1 MLKIAGKSVVRGDAS
16 ASVRDLTGSKE
27 QEGKKMN
34 NAQQTEEPRQND
46 AMELEQLHFQKCQ
59 KIICENIQTAEEKVE
74 AGRKETAELHA
85 AVSSG
90 DVELYNQL
98 IVSKDLLIHNEN
110 LLRKNKAALVKP
122 YFGRVDYTESGSDE
136 KESLY
141 IGKNGVSKNR
151 TEVVVVDWRAPVS
164 TLYYEN
170 ELGKGSYYVP
180 GMVHSN
186 LTETINVDLKLK
198 RTFDVGDGELLG
210 YFDNDAVA
218 TDQLLVKYL
227 SQNKDVVLGDIISTI
242 QKEQN
247 EIIRESPYVDI
258 IVQGVAGSGKT
269 TVAMHRISYILYNYE
284 RRFLPSG
291 FCIIGSNNMLLNY
304 ITSGLPEL
312 DVHDVGQKRMDIFL
326 RDLLDKEWKKNYK
339 IVPVPKE
346 EAYKSTMEFV
356 VALEKWLQKQKD
368 NILPCENVRDAQ
380 GKVLLSGESIADT
393 LKENPEFSVVQLA
406 KLLNE
411 RLRKRICF
419 LFSEEGQK
427 NRQKELR
434 AQYKGYFNL
443 PKAQS
448 SLLELYDSFLKEYQK
463 EHGMDAFGLTSPK
476 EFHVYDLAAMVLICK
491 RMLAKELAEEYSQV
505 IIDEAQDFGTM
516 VYYVLKQMLF
526 GCHFTIMGD
535 VSQNINYDT
544 GMNSWNAMREQV
556 FTGERTHFHVLAKS
570 YRNTIEISEYA
581 GRILEKASF
590 GAYKITPVIRH
601 GREVEFYA
609 LQQDE
614 KAMAEKTIEILS
626 KIKSRGYDTAAVICR
641 NEEEAER
648 VRALLNL
655 DGGKEIFTKG
665 VMVLPIQ
672 LTKGLEFDAVLL
684 WNPSVHAY
692 GENEAEAKLLYVA
705 VTRALHEL
713 HIVYKEELSGLFSSI

>member
-1 MLKIAGKSVVRGDAS
+1 
-16 ASVRDLTGSKE
+16 
-27 QEGKKMN
+27 MN
-34 NAQQTEEPRQND
+34 NAQQTEEPRKND
-46 AMELEQLHFQKCQ
+46 VMALEQLHFQKCR
-59 KIICENIQTAEEKVE
+59 KIICENIRTTEAKVE

-291 FCIIGSNNMLLNY
+291 FCIIGSNDMLLNY

-339 IVPVPKE
+339 IIAVPKQ
-346 EAYKSTMEFV
+346 EAYKSSMEFV
-356 VALEKWLQKQKD
+356 LALENWLQKQKD
-368 NILPCENVRDAQ
+368 KILPCQDVKDER
-380 GKVLLSGESIADT
+380 GRVLLSGESIADT
-393 LKENPEFSVVQLA
+393 LKENPEYSVVQLA

-411 RLRKRICF
+411 RLQKRICF
-419 LFSEEGQK
+419 LFSEEEQK

-434 AQYKGYFNL
+434 AQYKGYFSL

-448 SLLELYDSFLKEYQK
+448 GLLELYDNFLKEYQRQHDM
-463 EHGMDAFGLTSPK
+463 EVCGLTGWK
-476 EFHVYDLAAMVLICK
+476 EFHVYDMAAMVLICK
-491 RMLAKELAEEYSQV
+491 RMLAKELTEEYSQV

-526 GCHFTIMGD
+526 DCHFTIMGD

-544 GMNSWNAMREQV
+544 GMNTWDAMLEQV
-556 FTGERTHFHVLAKS
+556 FIGERVHFHILAKS

-581 GRILEKASF
+581 GRILERASF

-601 GREVEFYA
+601 GREVAFYDR
-609 LQQDE
+609 QRDE
-614 KAMAEKTIEILS
+614 KAMVQKTLEVLAD
-626 KIKSRGYDTAAVICR
+626 IKRRSYDTAAVICR
-641 NEEEAER
+641 DELEAEQ
-648 VRALLNL
+648 VRKLLNL
-655 DGGKEIFTKG
+655 GSGEELFTKG
-665 VMVLPIQ
+665 VMVLPIP

-684 WNPSVHAY
+684 WNPSVQAY

-713 HIVYKEELSGLFSSI
+713 HVVYKDELSSLFS

>member
-1 MLKIAGKSVVRGDAS
+1 MNY
-16 ASVRDLTGSKE
+16 E
-27 QEGKKMN
+27 KMHF
-34 NAQQTEEPRQND
+34 AECREIIRQN
-46 AMELEQLHFQKCQ
+46 
-59 KIICENIQTAEEKVE
+59 ISRAERNVE
-74 AGRKETAELHA
+74 AGRRETAELHA

-98 IVSKDLLIHNEN
+98 IVSKDLLHHNEN
-110 LLRKNKAALVKP
+110 VLRKNKAALVKP
-122 YFGRVDYTESGSDE
+122 YFGRVDYTEEGSDE

-141 IGKNGVSKNR
+141 IGKNGVSKDR

-198 RTFDVGDGELLG
+198 RTFDVGEGELLG

-284 RRFLPSG
+284 QRFRPSG
-291 FCIIGSNNMLLNY
+291 FCIIGSNDMLLNY

-326 RDLLDKEWKKNYK
+326 RDLLDKQWKKQYR
-339 IVPVPKE
+339 IVTVPTQ
-346 EAYKSTMEFV
+346 EAYKSKMEFV
-356 VALEKWLQKQKD
+356 LTLEAWLQKQKD
-368 NILPCENVRDAQ
+368 QVLPCEDIKDER

-393 LKENPEFSVVQLA
+393 LRENPEYSVVQLA

-411 RLRKRICF
+411 RLQKRIIF
-419 LFSEEGQK
+419 LFSEEEQK
-427 NRQKELR
+427 NEQKELR
-434 AQYKGYFNL
+434 ITYKGYFNL
-443 PKAQS
+443 PKEQNN
-448 SLLELYDSFLKEYQK
+448 LLGVYDSFLKEYQQL
-463 EHGMDAFGLTSPK
+463 HGLKVQGLTSQK
-476 EFHVYDLAAMVLICK
+476 AFHVYDLAAMVLICK
-491 RMLAKELAEEYSQV
+491 RMLAKELTDEYSQV

-526 GCHFTIMGD
+526 GCRFTIMGD

-544 GMNSWNAMREQV
+544 GMNTWDAMLKQV
-556 FTGERTHFHVLAKS
+556 FTGERTRFRILAKS
-570 YRNTIEISEYA
+570 YRNTIEISECA
-581 GRILEKASF
+581 GKILEKASM

-601 GREVEFYA
+601 GRKVEFYKSQMDEHTMTQKA
-609 LQQDE
+609 L
-614 KAMAEKTIEILS
+614 EILAG
-626 KIKSRGYDTAAVICR
+626 IKSRGYDTAAVICR
-641 NEEEAER
+641 NEEEAGL
-648 VRALLNL
+648 VRELLKL
-655 DGGKEIFTKG
+655 GSGEELFTRG
-665 VMVLPIQ
+665 VMVLPIR

-684 WNPSVHAY
+684 WNPSVQAY

-713 HIVYKEELSGLFSSI
+713 HVLCKEELSGLFY

>member
-1 MLKIAGKSVVRGDAS
+1 
-16 ASVRDLTGSKE
+16 
-27 QEGKKMN
+27 MN
-34 NAQQTEEPRQND
+34 NGKQTEEPNQKNVFE
-46 AMELEQLHFQKCQ
+46 MEKQHFAECQ
-59 KIICENIQTAEEKVE
+59 QIIRENIRLAEEKVE
-74 AGRKETAELHA
+74 AGKKETAELHA

-110 LLRKNKAALVKP
+110 LLRKNKAALSKP
-122 YFGRVDYTESGSDE
+122 YFGRVDYTEEGSE
-136 KESLY
+136 QKECLY

-151 TEVVVVDWRAPVS
+151 TEVTVVDWRAPVS

-186 LTETINVDLKLK
+186 LTEKIHVDLQLK

-284 RRFLPSG
+284 NRFAPSG
-291 FCIIGSNNMLLNY
+291 FCIIGSNDMLLNY

-312 DVHDVGQKRMDIFL
+312 DVHNVGQKRMDIFL
-326 RDLLDKEWKKNYK
+326 RDLLEKEWKKDYK
-339 IVPVPKE
+339 IIDVPKE
-346 EAYKSTMEFV
+346 DSYKSTMEFV
-356 VALEKWLQKQKD
+356 LALETWLLKRRD
-368 NILPCENVRDAQ
+368 EIVPCTDVTDERQ
-380 GKVLLSGESIADT
+380 GTLLSGNSIADT
-393 LKENPEFSVVQLA
+393 IRENPKYSVVQLA

-411 RLRKRICF
+411 RLQKRIVF
-419 LFSEEGQK
+419 LLSDEEQK
-427 NRQKELR
+427 LHQKELKLK
-434 AQYKGYFNL
+434 YKGYFHL
-443 PKAQS
+443 PKEES
-448 SLLELYDSFLKEYQK
+448 SLIELYHSFLQEYQRN
-463 EHGMDAFGLTSPK
+463 HGMEPQGLTNIK
-476 EFHVYDLAAMVLICK
+476 KFHVYDLAAMVLIRK
-491 RMLAKELAEEYSQV
+491 RMLAKELVGEYSQV

-516 VYYVLKQMLF
+516 VYYVLKQMLYK
-526 GCHFTIMGD
+526 CRFTIMGD
-535 VSQNINYDT
+535 VSQNINYET
-544 GMNSWNAMREQV
+544 GMNSWREMQEQV
-556 FTGERTHFHVLAKS
+556 FCGVKTHFHILAKS

-581 GRILEKASF
+581 GRILDKASF

-601 GREVEFYA
+601 GRAVEFYPIKGKKEA
-609 LQQDE
+609 L
-614 KAMAEKTIEILS
+614 AEKTVEILTG
-626 KIKSRGYDTAAVICR
+626 IKERGYDTAAVICR
-641 NEEEAER
+641 DENEADK
-648 VRALLNL
+648 VRSLLKMGEN
-655 DGGKEIFTKG
+655 EQYFSKG

-684 WNPSVHAY
+684 WNPSKHAY

-713 HIVYKEELSGLFSSI
+713 HVVYNEELSPLFHK

>member
-1 MLKIAGKSVVRGDAS
+1 MSNTK
-16 ASVRDLTGSKE
+16 
-27 QEGKKMN
+27 
-34 NAQQTEEPRQND
+34 QTEEPKQMYSMEHEQKHFSECQQIIRQNITVT
-46 AMELEQLHFQKCQ
+46 EQ
-59 KIICENIQTAEEKVE
+59 KVE
-74 AGRKETAELHA
+74 TGRKETAELHR
-85 AVSSG
+85 AVSAG

-110 LLRKNKAALVKP
+110 LLRKNKAALRKP
-122 YFGRVDYTESGSDE
+122 YFGRIDYTEIGSE
-136 KESLY
+136 ETESLY

-164 TLYYEN
+164 ALYYEN
-170 ELGKGSYYVP
+170 ELGKGSYNVP
-180 GMVHSN
+180 GMLHGN
-186 LTETINVDLKLK
+186 LTEKIPVDLKLK
-198 RTFDVGDGELLG
+198 RTFDVGEGKLLG
-210 YFDNDAVA
+210 YFDNDTAA

-247 EIIRESPYVDI
+247 EIIRESPYIDI

-284 RRFLPSG
+284 QCFKPSG
-291 FCIIGSNNMLLNY
+291 FCIIGSNDMLLNY

-312 DVHDVGQKRMDIFL
+312 DVHDVRQKRMDVFL

-339 IVPVPKE
+339 VVPVLLE
-346 EAYKSTMEFV
+346 EAYKSSMEFV
-356 VALEKWLQKQKD
+356 QELEKWLQKQKND
-368 NILPCENVRDAQ
+368 ILPCKDVKDGE
-380 GKVLLSGESIADT
+380 GKILLSGSSIADT
-393 LKENPEFSVVQLA
+393 IKENPEYSIIQLS

-419 LFSEEGQK
+419 LFSEEEEEK
-427 NRQKELR
+427 RQKELR
-434 AQYKGYFNL
+434 AQFKGYFAL
-443 PKAQS
+443 PKTQR
-448 SLLELYDSFLKEYQK
+448 SLLELYNGFLREYQASHAM
-463 EHGMDAFGLTSPK
+463 EAVGLNSRSA
-476 EFHVYDLAAMVLICK
+476 FHVYDLAAMVLIYK
-491 RMLAKELAEEYSQV
+491 RMLAKELKEEYSQI

-516 VYYVLKQMLF
+516 VYYVLKQMLY

-535 VSQNINYDT
+535 VSQNINYET
-544 GMNSWNAMREQV
+544 GMNTWDAMLEQV
-556 FTGERTHFHVLAKS
+556 FNGERTHFHILAKS

-590 GAYKITPVIRH
+590 GAYKIIPVIRH
-601 GREVEFYA
+601 GREVAFYD
-609 LQQDE
+609 QKDE
-614 KAMAEKTIEILS
+614 EAMVGKTIELLTD
-626 KIKSRGYDTAAVICR
+626 IKRRHYDTAAIICR
-641 NEEEAER
+641 NEKEAER
-648 VRALLNL
+648 VRILLNL
-655 DGGKEIFTKG
+655 GNGERLFTKG

-684 WNPSVHAY
+684 WNPSAQAY

-713 HIVYKEELSGLFSSI
+713 HVVYKDELSGLFMS

>member
-1 MLKIAGKSVVRGDAS
+1 MIDKS
-16 ASVRDLTGSKE
+16 E
-27 QEGKKMN
+27 Q
-34 NAQQTEEPRQND
+34 T
-46 AMELEQLHFQKCQ
+46 HFAECQ
-59 KIICENIQTAEEKVE
+59 EIIRENIRIAEEKVIQ
-74 AGRKETAELHA
+74 GRKETADLHK

-98 IVSKDLLIHNEN
+98 IVSKDLLFHNEN

-122 YFGRVDYTESGSDE
+122 YFGRVDYTEEGSGIR
-136 KESLY
+136 ESLY

-170 ELGKGSYYVP
+170 ELGRGSYDVP
-180 GMVHSN
+180 GM
-186 LTETINVDLKLK
+186 LRGALAEKIYVDLQLK

-210 YFDNDAVA
+210 YFDNDAAA

-284 RRFLPSG
+284 NRFAPSG
-291 FCIIGSNNMLLNY
+291 FCIIGSNDMLLNY

-312 DVHDVGQKRMDIFL
+312 DVHNVGQKRMDFFL
-326 RDLLDKEWKKNYK
+326 RDLLEKDWKKDYK
-339 IVPVPKE
+339 LIDIPKE
-346 EAYKSTMEFV
+346 EAYKSSMEFV
-356 VALEKWLQKQKD
+356 LELEAYLLKCK
-368 NILPCENVRDAQ
+368 NRILPCEDIKDERNC
-380 GKVLLSGESIADT
+380 VLLSGDSIADT
-393 LKENPEFSVVQLA
+393 LHENLEFSVVQLA

-411 RLRKRICF
+411 RLQKRIAF
-419 LFSEEGQK
+419 LFSEEEQ
-427 NRQKELR
+427 RSQQKELK
-434 AQYKGYFNL
+434 AKYKGYFKL
-443 PKAQS
+443 PKEES
-448 SLLELYDSFLKEYQK
+448 SLVEIYEAFLREYELV
-463 EHGMDAFGLTSPK
+463 HGESLDQTAATKRKS
-476 EFHVYDLAAMVLICK
+476 FHVYDLAALALIRK
-491 RMLAKELAEEYSQV
+491 RMLAKDLTEEYSQI

-516 VYYVLKQMLF
+516 IYYVLKQVLYQ
-526 GCHFTIMGD
+526 CHFTIMGD

-544 GMNSWNAMREQV
+544 GMNSWDAMQTQV
-556 FTGERTHFHVLAKS
+556 FSGERTHFHILAKS

-601 GREVEFYA
+601 GREVDFYA
-609 LQQDE
+609 MNASD
-614 KAMAEKTIEILS
+614 KAMAEKTVEILAQV
-626 KIKSRGYDTAAVICR
+626 KERGYDTAAVICR
-641 NEEEAER
+641 DEKEAEE
-648 VRALLNL
+648 VRALLKL
-655 DGGKEIFTKG
+655 GEGEHYFSKG

-684 WNPSVHAY
+684 WNPSSRAY

-713 HIVYKEELSGLFSSI
+713 HIVYNEELSPLFEL

>member
-1 MLKIAGKSVVRGDAS
+1 MN
-16 ASVRDLTGSKE
+16 KE
-27 QEGKKMN
+27 KAHFAEC
-34 NAQQTEEPRQND
+34 QQ
-46 AMELEQLHFQKCQ
+46 
-59 KIICENIQTAEEKVE
+59 IIRENIRIAEERVE
-74 AGRKETAELHA
+74 AGKKETAELHA

-110 LLRKNKAALVKP
+110 LLRKNKAALIKP
-122 YFGRVDYTESGSDE
+122 YFGRVDYTEEDSE
-136 KESLY
+136 ITESLY

-170 ELGKGSYYVP
+170 ELGRGSYYVP

-284 RRFLPSG
+284 NRFSSSG
-291 FCIIGSNNMLLNY
+291 FCIIGSNDMLLNY

-312 DVHDVGQKRMDIFL
+312 DVHNVGQKRMDIFL
-326 RDLLDKEWKKNYK
+326 RDLLEKEWKKNYK
-339 IVPVPKE
+339 IVEVPKE
-346 EAYKSTMEFV
+346 ESYKSSMEFV
-356 VALEKWLQKQKD
+356 FALEVWLKKQKD
-368 NILPCENVRDAQ
+368 QIIPCQDIKEEHQ
-380 GKVLLSGESIADT
+380 KVLLSGDSIADT
-393 LKENPEFSVVQLA
+393 LKENPECSVVQLA

-411 RLRKRICF
+411 RLQKRIVF
-419 LFSEEGQK
+419 LFSEEWQK

-443 PKAQS
+443 PKEQS
-448 SLLELYDSFLKEYQK
+448 NLLELYDAFFKEYQR
-463 EHGMDAFGLTSPK
+463 EHDMEPIGLTSQK
-476 EFHVYDLAAMVLICK
+476 EFHVYDLAAMVLIRK
-491 RMLAKELAEEYSQV
+491 RMLAKELTDEYSQLF
-505 IIDEAQDFGTM
+505 IDEAQDFGTM
-516 VYYVLKQMLF
+516 VYYVLTQMLH

-535 VSQNINYDT
+535 VSQNINYET
-544 GMNSWNAMREQV
+544 GMNTWNAMLEQV
-556 FTGERTHFHVLAKS
+556 FTGERTHFHILAKS

-601 GREVEFYA
+601 GRQVDFYP
-609 LQQDE
+609 LQANE
-614 KAMAEKTIEILS
+614 KKMAEKTIEILAR
-626 KIKSRGYDTAAVICR
+626 IKERGYDTAAVICR
-641 NEEEAER
+641 NEQEAEK
-648 VRALLNL
+648 VRGLLKL
-655 DGGKEIFTKG
+655 GSGEEMFTKG

-684 WNPSVHAY
+684 WNPSQNAY

-713 HIVYKEELSGLFSSI
+713 HIVYNEELSTLFAS

>member
-1 MLKIAGKSVVRGDAS
+1 
-16 ASVRDLTGSKE
+16 
-27 QEGKKMN
+27 MN
-34 NAQQTEEPRQND
+34 TTKQMKEPRESY
-46 AMELEQLHFQKCQ
+46 AMETEQRRFAECQ
-59 KIICENIQTAEEKVE
+59 MIIRNNIRIAEEKVE
-74 AGRKETAELHA
+74 AGKKETAELHA

-98 IVSKDLLIHNEN
+98 IVSKDLLAHNEN
-110 LLRKNKAALVKP
+110 QLRKNKAALVKP
-122 YFGRVDYTESGSDE
+122 YFGRVDYTELGSE
-136 KESLY
+136 ETESLY
-141 IGKNGVSKNR
+141 IGKNGVSKDR
-151 TEVVVVDWRAPVS
+151 TEVLVVDWRAPVS

-198 RTFDVGDGELLG
+198 RTFDVGEGELLG
-210 YFDNDAVA
+210 YFDNDTAA

-284 RRFLPSG
+284 QRFKPSG
-291 FCIIGSNNMLLNY
+291 FCIIGSNDMLLNY

-312 DVHDVGQKRMDIFL
+312 DVNDVEQKRMDIFL
-326 RDLLDKEWKKNYK
+326 RDLLEKEWKKNYK
-339 IVPVPKE
+339 IIPVPKQE
-346 EAYKSTMEFV
+346 SYKSSMEFV
-356 VALEKWLQKQKD
+356 RALEDWLQQQKD
-368 NILPCENVRDAQ
+368 NILPCEDVKDEH
-380 GKVLLSGESIADT
+380 GKVLLSRESIADT
-393 LKENPEFSVVQLA
+393 LKENPECSVLQLT

-411 RLRKRICF
+411 RLRKRISF
-419 LFSEEGQK
+419 LFSEEGQS

-434 AQYKGYFNL
+434 VRFKSYFCL
-443 PKAQS
+443 PKEQS
-448 SLLELYDSFLKEYQK
+448 ALLGLYDDFLKEYQK
-463 EHGMDAFGLTSPK
+463 KHGMEASGLASLK

-491 RMLAKELAEEYSQV
+491 RMLAKELSDEYTQV
-505 IIDEAQDFGTM
+505 VIDEAQDFGTM
-516 VYYVLKQMLF
+516 VYYVLKQMLYD
-526 GCHFTIMGD
+526 CHFTIMGD

-544 GMNSWNAMREQV
+544 GMNTWDDMLEQV
-556 FTGERTHFHVLAKS
+556 FIGERTHFHILAKS

-601 GREVEFYA
+601 GREVAFYDCQENEKEMVQNA
-609 LQQDE
+609 L
-614 KAMAEKTIEILS
+614 AILAD
-626 KIKSRGYDTAAVICR
+626 IKRRNYDTAAVICR
-641 NEEEAER
+641 DEKEAEQ
-648 VRALLNL
+648 VRGLLKL
-655 DGGKEIFTKG
+655 GSGEKMFTKG
-665 VMVLPIQ
+665 VMILPIQ

-684 WNPSVHAY
+684 WNPSSTAY

-713 HIVYKEELSGLFSSI
+713 HIVYKDELSGLFC

>member
-1 MLKIAGKSVVRGDAS
+1 
-16 ASVRDLTGSKE
+16 
-27 QEGKKMN
+27 MN
-34 NAQQTEEPRQND
+34 YEKAHFAECQQIIRQNIQNAQ
-46 AMELEQLHFQKCQ
+46 A
-59 KIICENIQTAEEKVE
+59 KVE

-85 AVSSG
+85 AVFSG

-122 YFGRVDYTESGSDE
+122 YFGRVDYTELGSDE

-141 IGKNGVSKNR
+141 IGKNGVSKDR

-180 GMVHSN
+180 GMVYSN
-186 LTETINVDLKLK
+186 LTETINVDLQLK

-210 YFDNDAVA
+210 YFDNDSVA

-227 SQNKDVVLGDIISTI
+227 SQNKEVVLGDIISTI

-284 RRFLPSG
+284 QRFKPSG
-291 FCIIGSNNMLLNY
+291 FCIIGSNDMLLNY

-326 RDLLDKEWKKNYK
+326 RDLLDTEWKKNYK
-339 IVPVPKE
+339 ISVVSKQD
-346 EAYKSTMEFV
+346 AYKSSMEFIL
-356 VALEKWLQKQKD
+356 ALEHWLQKQKD
-368 NILPCENVRDAQ
+368 KILPCKDVVDEQ
-380 GKVLLSGESIADT
+380 GKVLLSGASIADT
-393 LKENPEFSVVQLA
+393 LKENPEYSIFQLA

-419 LFSEEGQK
+419 LFSEEEYK
-427 NRQKELR
+427 KRQKELCAR
-434 AQYKGYFNL
+434 YKGYFNL

-448 SLLELYDSFLKEYQK
+448 NLVELYDNFLKEYQTQ
-463 EHGMDAFGLTSPK
+463 HDMAVCGLTSRK
-476 EFHVYDLAAMVLICK
+476 EFHVYDMAAMVLICK
-491 RMLAKELAEEYSQV
+491 RMLAKTLTEEYTQV

-516 VYYVLKQMLF
+516 VYYVLKQMLYD
-526 GCHFTIMGD
+526 CRFTIMGD

-544 GMNSWNAMREQV
+544 GMNTWDAMLEQV
-556 FTGERTHFHVLAKS
+556 FTGEQTRFHILAKS

-581 GRILEKASF
+581 GKILEKASF

-601 GREVEFYA
+601 GREVAFYHMHVN
-609 LQQDE
+609 E
-614 KAMAEKTIEILS
+614 KEMAEKTIEILAD
-626 KIKSRGYDTAAVICR
+626 IKSRGYDTAAVICR
-641 NEEEAER
+641 DEEEAQR
-648 VRALLNL
+648 VRGLLNL
-655 DGGKEIFTKG
+655 DGGKELFTKG
-665 VMVLPIQ
+665 VMILPIS

-684 WNPSVHAY
+684 WNPSILAY

-713 HIVYKEELSGLFSSI
+713 HIVYKDELSGLFA

>member
-1 MLKIAGKSVVRGDAS
+1 
-16 ASVRDLTGSKE
+16 
-27 QEGKKMN
+27 MN
-34 NAQQTEEPRQND
+34 NAKQTEEPRQMNVLK
-46 AMELEQLHFQKCQ
+46 AEKLYFQKCQ
-59 KIICENIQTAEEKVE
+59 EIICENIRVAEEKVE
-74 AGRKETAELHA
+74 AGRSETAELHA

-122 YFGRVDYTESGSDE
+122 YFGRVDYTELGSDE

-141 IGKNGVSKNR
+141 IGKNGVSKDR

-170 ELGKGSYYVP
+170 ELGKGNYYVP

-291 FCIIGSNNMLLNY
+291 FCIIGSNDMLLNY

-312 DVHDVGQKRMDIFL
+312 DVHNVRQKRMDIFL

-339 IVPVPKE
+339 IVPVPKD
-346 EAYKSTMEFV
+346 EAYKSTMEIV
-356 VALEKWLQKQKD
+356 LKLEKWLQKQKD
-368 NILPCENVRDAQ
+368 IILPCVDVKDEN

-419 LFSEEGQK
+419 LFSEEWQK

-443 PKAQS
+443 PKTQN
-448 SLLELYDSFLKEYQK
+448 SLLELYDSFLKEYQ
-463 EHGMDAFGLTSPK
+463 EDHGMDIFGLTSQK

-491 RMLAKELAEEYSQV
+491 RMLAKELTDEYTQI

-535 VSQNINYDT
+535 VSQNINYGT
-544 GMNSWNAMREQV
+544 GMNTWDAMREHV
-556 FTGERTHFHVLAKS
+556 FAGERTHFHVLAKS

-581 GRILEKASF
+581 GRILEKASV

-614 KAMAEKTIEILS
+614 KAMAEKTIEILA
-626 KIKSRGYDTAAVICR
+626 KIKRRGYDTAAVICR
-641 NEEEAER
+641 DEEEAER
-648 VRALLNL
+648 VRALLKL
-655 DGGKEIFTKG
+655 DGGKSIFTKG
-665 VMVLPIQ
+665 IMVLPIQ

-713 HIVYKEELSGLFSSI
+713 HVVYMDELSGLFCQEH

>member
-1 MLKIAGKSVVRGDAS
+1 MN
-16 ASVRDLTGSKE
+16 KE
-27 QEGKKMN
+27 
-34 NAQQTEEPRQND
+34 QQTEEPKQNNVMQ
-46 AMELEQLHFQKCQ
+46 AEQLHFAECQ
-59 KIICENIQTAEEKVE
+59 QIIRENIRIAEEKVE
-74 AGRKETAELHA
+74 AGKKETAELHA

-110 LLRKNKAALVKP
+110 LLRKNKAAYIKP
-122 YFGRVDYTESGSDE
+122 YFGRVDYNEEDSGIT
-136 KESLY
+136 ESLY

-151 TEVVVVDWRAPVS
+151 TEVTVVDWRAPVS

-170 ELGKGSYYVP
+170 ELGQGSYYVP

-198 RTFDVGDGELLG
+198 RTFDVGNGELLG

-284 RRFLPSG
+284 QRFEPSG
-291 FCIIGSNNMLLNY
+291 FCIIGSNDMLLNY

-312 DVHDVGQKRMDIFL
+312 DVHNVGQKRMDIFL
-326 RDLLDKEWKKNYK
+326 RDLLENHWKKNYK
-339 IVPVPKE
+339 IVEISQE
-346 EAYKSTMEFV
+346 EAYKSSMEFV
-356 VALEKWLQKQKD
+356 LALEDWLQKQKD
-368 NILPCENVRDAQ
+368 KILPCLDVKDENQ
-380 GKVLLSGESIADT
+380 KVLLSGDSIADT
-393 LKENPEFSVVQLA
+393 LKENPDFSVMQLA

-411 RLRKRICF
+411 RLQKRIMF
-419 LFSEEGQK
+419 LFSEEWQR

-434 AQYKGYFNL
+434 ARYKGYFNL
-443 PKAQS
+443 PKEKN
-448 SLLELYDSFLKEYQK
+448 SLLALYDTFLKEYQCQ
-463 EHGMDAFGLTSPK
+463 HDMSPTGLTSQR

-491 RMLAKELAEEYSQV
+491 RMLAKALTEDYSQV

-526 GCHFTIMGD
+526 GCRFTIMGD
-535 VSQNINYDT
+535 VSQNINYET
-544 GMNSWNAMREQV
+544 GMNSWKDMREQV
-556 FTGERTHFHVLAKS
+556 FTGERTHFHILAKS

-601 GREVEFYA
+601 GRKVDFYKVQA
-609 LQQDE
+609 NE
-614 KAMAEKTIEILS
+614 SAMAEKAIWVLTE
-626 KIKSRGYDTAAVICR
+626 IKSRGYDTAAVICR
-641 NEEEAER
+641 NEQEAEK
-648 VRALLNL
+648 VRALLKIG
-655 DGGKEIFTKG
+655 DGKEMFTKG

-684 WNPSVHAY
+684 WNPSKEDY

-713 HIVYKEELSGLFSSI
+713 HVVYKEELSQLFGE